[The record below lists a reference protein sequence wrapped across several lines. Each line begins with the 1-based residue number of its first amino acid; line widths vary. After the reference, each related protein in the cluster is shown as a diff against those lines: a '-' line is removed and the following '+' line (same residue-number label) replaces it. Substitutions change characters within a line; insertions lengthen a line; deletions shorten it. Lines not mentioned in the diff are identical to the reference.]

1 MVHVPYSF
9 VEVSVDE
16 DGDRI
21 ALGVA
26 SAQGNALAGGSSAHI
41 QQF

>member
-1 MVHVPYSF
+1 MTNVPYSF
-9 VEVSVDE
+9 DEVSVAE

-26 SAQGNALAGGSSAHI
+26 LAQGNSLAGGSSAQI
-41 QQF
+41 

>member
-1 MVHVPYSF
+1 MTDVPCSF
-9 VEVSVDE
+9 DEVSVAE

-26 SAQGNALAGGSSAHI
+26 LAQGNSLAGGSSAQI
-41 QQF
+41 

>member
-1 MVHVPYSF
+1 MVHVPCSF

-21 ALGVA
+21 ALGVVL
-26 SAQGNALAGGSSAHI
+26 AQGNSLAGGSSAQI
-41 QQF
+41 